1 MSIQFDLLIDSANA
15 EDDAYELKEFI
26 DELHISSMTTEIKEI
41 QATDEQE
48 IKHMGAEMIPEI
60 LVALASAP
68 AGVAFVNGLF
78 ECLKAYILSRT
89 QKGQVILVK
98 GNSKIVFNVD
108 TVEKPKELID
118 KLIDIF
124 K

>member
-1 MSIQFDLLIDSANA
+1 MSLKFDLLIDSPNA
-15 EDDAYELKEFI
+15 EDDVYELKEFI

-41 QATDEQE
+41 KATDEQE

-68 AGVAFVNGLF
+68 AGIAFVKGFF
-78 ECLKAYILSRT
+78 ECLKAYILSRA

-98 GNSKIVFNVD
+98 GNSKIVFNTD
-108 TVEKPKELID
+108 TVKKPQELID
-118 KLIDIF
+118 KLIDVL